1 MDGGQFFAVAAIS
14 LALSYLATLYPSVKA
29 SRLSPADGLRE
40 E

>member
-1 MDGGQFFAVAAIS
+1 VAAIS

-29 SRLSPADGLRE
+29 SLSPVDGLRE